1 LAKSSK
7 ISPLRSPAAAR
18 AEVVSVVV
26 PVYNEAQNLA
36 GLWARLGPVLARLGR
51 PWEAVFVDDG
61 SADESLEILRGI
73 ASAEDGRVRVVELA
87 RNFGQHAAI
96 LAGFRECR
104 GDIVV
109 TLDADLQNPPE
120 EIPRLI
126 EAVDAGNDVVG
137 GWRMRR
143 QDGALRRAASQLHN
157 RLTSL
162 MVGVPMHDYGCM
174 LRAYRRSI
182 IERVNLCSERS
193 TYVTALVCWVG
204 GRFAEVEVTH
214 APRRNGKSK
223 YSYFKLFELY
233 FNLLTG
239 FSILPLQLISFLGM
253 ACSVFGFGL
262 GMKLVLARILFGN
275 DPGGFR
281 SVFAVIFFLF
291 GLVIFSLGLIG
302 EYIGRIY
309 IEVQGRPGFLIR
321 ERVELRSVERGKGRA
336 ELPAAGPEPHIP
348 PVVWSSELESQ
359 LQVEPK

>member
-1 LAKSSK
+1 MAEQSPQ
-7 ISPLRSPAAAR
+7 IS
-18 AEVVSVVV
+18 VIV
-26 PVYNEAQNLA
+26 PVYNEQETILA
-36 GLWARLGPVLARLGR
+36 LLERLHAALQPLGKSY
-51 PWEAVFVDDG
+51 EILLVDDG
-61 SADESLEILRGI
+61 STDQTFE
-73 ASAEDGRVRVVELA
+73 RVRRQWAGDRRLILVHLTK
-87 RNFGQHAAI
+87 NFGQQQAV

-104 GDIVV
+104 GQQVV
-109 TLDADLQNPPE
+109 TIDADLQNPPE
-120 EIPRLI
+120 EIPRLLAKL
-126 EAVDAGNDVVG
+126 EEGYDVVC
-137 GWRMRR
+137 GWRR
-143 QDGALRRAASQLHN
+143 QRHDPFLRKLSSRILNRVVS
-157 RLTSL
+157 RLTRVSL
-162 MVGVPMHDYGCM
+162 HDYGCM